1 MNLDVFFKSKI
12 TAEEFI
18 LLSVIQQNSGGNQKE
33 KLEEI
38 NDDYKSLED
47 KGFVK
52 FVKAKNKTQSIHEL
66 IRLDKKGSKLLVD
79 LFTYSPEEDTEK
91 IISWIETTY
100 KSMGKFIKNRKEA
113 CRRCEFFSKSTGIEK
128 NKLAFLLQ
136 TFMQNVY
143 NPDIHGDNFREAKKQ
158 NPNLVLSNQVE
169 NIFWTPK
176 DIFSKHYSL
185 DNSPLYTFYLDNE
198 EFFNTHFK
206 KYEA

>member
-18 LLSVIQQNSGGNQKE
+18 LLSVIQQNSNGSQRE
-33 KLEEI
+33 RLLEL
-38 NDDYKSLED
+38 DSDYSSVSEY
-47 KGFVK
+47 VK

-79 LFTYSPEEDTEK
+79 LFTYSPSEDTEK

-143 NPDIHGDNFREAKKQ
+143 NPDIHGDNFIEAKKQ

-169 NIFWTPK
+169 NIFWQK
-176 DIFSKHYSL
+176 ENVFSKHYSL

-198 EFFNTHFK
+198 EFFDIHFK
-206 KYEA
+206 KYEI

>member
-1 MNLDVFFKSKI
+1 
-12 TAEEFI
+12 
-18 LLSVIQQNSGGNQKE
+18 
-33 KLEEI
+33 
-38 NDDYKSLED
+38 
-47 KGFVK
+47 
-52 FVKAKNKTQSIHEL
+52 
-66 IRLDKKGSKLLVD
+66 
-79 LFTYSPEEDTEK
+79 
-91 IISWIETTY
+91 
-100 KSMGKFIKNRKEA
+100 MGKFIKNRKEA

-143 NPDIHGDNFREAKKQ
+143 NSDIHGDNFREAKKQ

-169 NIFWTPK
+169 NIFWTPR

-206 KYEA
+206 KYET

>member
-12 TAEEFI
+12 TAEDFI
-18 LLSVIQQNSGGNQKE
+18 LLSVIQQNSNGGQRE
-33 KLEEI
+33 RLLEL
-38 NDDYKSLED
+38 DSDYSSVSEY
-47 KGFVK
+47 VK
-52 FVKAKNKTQSIHEL
+52 FVNRKNKTQTLHDL
-66 IRLDKKGSKLLVD
+66 VRLDKKGNKLLVD
-79 LFTYSPEEDTEK
+79 LFTYSPDEDTEK

-169 NIFWTPK
+169 NIFWQK
-176 DIFSKHYSL
+176 ENIFSKHYSL

>member
-12 TAEEFI
+12 TAENFI
-18 LLSVIQQNSGGNQKE
+18 LLSVIQQNSNGGQRE
-33 KLEEI
+33 RLLEL
-38 NDDYKSLED
+38 DSDYSSVSEY
-47 KGFVK
+47 VK
-52 FVKAKNKTQSIHEL
+52 FVNRKNKTQTLHDL
-66 IRLDKKGSKLLVD
+66 VRLDKKGSKLLVD
-79 LFTYSPEEDTEK
+79 LFTYSPSEDTEK

-169 NIFWTPK
+169 NIFWTPR

-198 EFFNTHFK
+198 EFFDTHFK
-206 KYEA
+206 KYEI

>member
-18 LLSVIQQNSGGNQKE
+18 LLSVIQQNSNGSQRE
-33 KLEEI
+33 RLLEL
-38 NDDYKSLED
+38 DSDYSSISEY
-47 KGFVK
+47 VK
-52 FVKAKNKTQSIHEL
+52 FVNRKNKTQTLHDL
-66 IRLDKKGSKLLVD
+66 VRLDKKGNKLLVD
-79 LFTYSPEEDTEK
+79 LFTYSPSEDTEK

-143 NPDIHGDNFREAKKQ
+143 NSDIHGDNFREAKKQ

-169 NIFWTPK
+169 NIFWQK
-176 DIFSKHYSL
+176 ENVFSKHYSL

-206 KYEA
+206 KYET

>member
-12 TAEEFI
+12 TAEEFV

-38 NDDYKSLED
+38 NDDYKSLEK

-52 FVKAKNKTQSIHEL
+52 FVKAKNKNQSVHEL
-66 IRLDKKGSKLLVD
+66 VRLDKKGNKLLVD
-79 LFTYSPEEDTEK
+79 LFTYSPDEDTK
-91 IISWIETTY
+91 KLVDWVIETY
-100 KSMGKFIKNRKEA
+100 KGIGKFCKNKKEA
-113 CRRCEFFSKSTGIEK
+113 YRRCQFFSESSGIK
-128 NKLAFLLQ
+128 RNKLAVLIQ

-143 NPDIHGDNFREAKKQ
+143 NPEVHGDNFYEAKKE
-158 NPNLVLSNQVE
+158 NPYLVLSNQVE
-169 NIFWTPK
+169 NIFWNKPNL
-176 DIFSKHYSL
+176 FAKHYNL
-185 DNSPLYTFYLDNE
+185 DDSPLYNFYLDNE

>member
-12 TAEEFI
+12 TAEDFV
-18 LLSVIQQNSGGNQKE
+18 LLSVVQQNSNGSQRE
-33 KLEEI
+33 RLLEL
-38 NDDYKSLED
+38 DSDYSSISEY
-47 KGFVK
+47 VK
-52 FVKAKNKTQSIHEL
+52 FVNRKNKTQTLHDL
-66 IRLDKKGSKLLVD
+66 VRLDKKGSKLLVD
-79 LFTYSPEEDTEK
+79 LFTYSPSEDTEK
-91 IISWIETTY
+91 IISWIEITY

-158 NPNLVLSNQVE
+158 NPNLILSNQVE
-169 NIFWTPK
+169 NIFWQK
-176 DIFSKHYSL
+176 ENIFSKHYSL

>member
-18 LLSVIQQNSGGNQKE
+18 LLSVIQQNSNGSQRE
-33 KLEEI
+33 RLLEL
-38 NDDYKSLED
+38 DSDYSSVSEY
-47 KGFVK
+47 VK

-79 LFTYSPEEDTEK
+79 LFTYSPSEDTEK

-143 NPDIHGDNFREAKKQ
+143 NPDIHGDNFIEAKKQ
-158 NPNLVLSNQVE
+158 NPNLILSNQVE
-169 NIFWTPK
+169 NIFWQK
-176 DIFSKHYSL
+176 ENVFSKHYSL

-198 EFFNTHFK
+198 EFFDIHFK
-206 KYEA
+206 KYEI

>member
-1 MNLDVFFKSKI
+1 
-12 TAEEFI
+12 
-18 LLSVIQQNSGGNQKE
+18 
-33 KLEEI
+33 
-38 NDDYKSLED
+38 
-47 KGFVK
+47 
-52 FVKAKNKTQSIHEL
+52 
-66 IRLDKKGSKLLVD
+66 
-79 LFTYSPEEDTEK
+79 
-91 IISWIETTY
+91 
-100 KSMGKFIKNRKEA
+100 MGKFIKNRKEA

-169 NIFWTPK
+169 NIFWQK
-176 DIFSKHYSL
+176 ENVFSKHYSL

-198 EFFNTHFK
+198 EFFNIHFK

>member
-12 TAEEFI
+12 TAEDFV
-18 LLSVIQQNSGGNQKE
+18 LLSVVQQNSNGSQRE
-33 KLEEI
+33 RLLEL
-38 NDDYKSLED
+38 DSDYSSVSEY
-47 KGFVK
+47 VK
-52 FVKAKNKTQSIHEL
+52 FVNRKNKTQTLHDL
-66 IRLDKKGSKLLVD
+66 VRLDKKGNKLLVD
-79 LFTYSPEEDTEK
+79 LFTYSPDEDTEK
-91 IISWIETTY
+91 IVSWMEVTY
-100 KSMGKFIKNRKEA
+100 KAMGKFIKNRKEA

-143 NPDIHGDNFREAKKQ
+143 NPDTHGDNFREAKKQ

-169 NIFWTPK
+169 NIFWTPR

-198 EFFNTHFK
+198 EFFDTHFK
-206 KYEA
+206 KYEN

>member
-12 TAEEFI
+12 TAGDFI
-18 LLSVIQQNSGGNQKE
+18 LLSVIQQNSNGSQRE
-33 KLEEI
+33 RLLEL
-38 NDDYKSLED
+38 DSDYSSISEY
-47 KGFVK
+47 VK
-52 FVKAKNKTQSIHEL
+52 FVNRKNKTQTLHDIV
-66 IRLDKKGSKLLVD
+66 RLDKKGNKLLVD
-79 LFTYSPEEDTEK
+79 LFTYSPSEDTEK

-158 NPNLVLSNQVE
+158 NPNLILSNQVE
-169 NIFWTPK
+169 NIFWQK
-176 DIFSKHYSL
+176 ENIFSKHYSL

-206 KYEA
+206 KYET

>member
-12 TAEEFI
+12 TAEDFI
-18 LLSVIQQNSGGNQKE
+18 LLSVIQQNSNGGQRE
-33 KLEEI
+33 RLLEL
-38 NDDYKSLED
+38 DSDYSSVSEY
-47 KGFVK
+47 VK
-52 FVKAKNKTQSIHEL
+52 FVNRKNKTQTLHDL
-66 IRLDKKGSKLLVD
+66 VRLDKKGSKLLVD
-79 LFTYSPEEDTEK
+79 LFTYSPSEDTEK
-91 IISWIETTY
+91 IISWMEATY

-169 NIFWTPK
+169 NIFWQK
-176 DIFSKHYSL
+176 ENVFSKHYSL

-206 KYEA
+206 KYEI

>member
-12 TAEEFI
+12 TAEDFV
-18 LLSVIQQNSGGNQKE
+18 LLSVVQQNSNGSQRE
-33 KLEEI
+33 RLLEL
-38 NDDYKSLED
+38 DSDYSSISEY
-47 KGFVK
+47 VK
-52 FVKAKNKTQSIHEL
+52 FVNRKNKTQTLHDL
-66 IRLDKKGSKLLVD
+66 VRLDKKGSKLLVD
-79 LFTYSPEEDTEK
+79 LFTYSPSEDTEK
-91 IISWIETTY
+91 IISWIEITY

-169 NIFWTPK
+169 NIFWQK
-176 DIFSKHYSL
+176 ENIFSKHYSL

>member
-12 TAEEFI
+12 TAEDFV
-18 LLSVIQQNSGGNQKE
+18 LLSVIQQNSNGGQRE
-33 KLEEI
+33 RLLEL
-38 NDDYKSLED
+38 DSDYSSVSEY
-47 KGFVK
+47 VK
-52 FVKAKNKTQSIHEL
+52 FVNRKNKTQTLHDL
-66 IRLDKKGSKLLVD
+66 VRLDKKGSKLLVD
-79 LFTYSPEEDTEK
+79 LFTYSPSEDTEK

-169 NIFWTPK
+169 NIFWQK
-176 DIFSKHYSL
+176 ENVFSKHYSL

-198 EFFNTHFK
+198 EFFNIHFK
-206 KYEA
+206 KYET

>member
-12 TAEEFI
+12 TAEDFV
-18 LLSVIQQNSGGNQKE
+18 LLSVVQQNSNGSQRE
-33 KLEEI
+33 RLLEL
-38 NDDYKSLED
+38 DSDYSSISEY
-47 KGFVK
+47 VK
-52 FVKAKNKTQSIHEL
+52 FVNRKNKTQTLHDL
-66 IRLDKKGSKLLVD
+66 VRLDKKGSKLLVD
-79 LFTYSPEEDTEK
+79 LFTYSPSEDTEK

-158 NPNLVLSNQVE
+158 NPNLILSNQVE
-169 NIFWTPK
+169 NIFWQK
-176 DIFSKHYSL
+176 ENVFSKHYSL

-198 EFFNTHFK
+198 EFFDTHFK
-206 KYEA
+206 KYET